1 MTRPEEFRR
10 SSARTA
16 REIVDRL
23 GQGDAARERIRPEWT
38 PGHYFAQLLDKQED
52 VAAVPFLAHALPK
65 REAVWWA
72 CLCARQSAGTASPA
86 AAALECA
93 ERWVADPTEEN
104 RQSGMAAALAAG
116 LISPAACA
124 SLAAFVSGGSLASA
138 GVPPVPADEN
148 ATSQTVTG
156 AVLLAAAAE
165 GEQNMAGRL
174 RACLALG
181 LDVAC
186 GRRLWNERR

>member
-16 REIVDRL
+16 REVVDRL
-23 GQGDAARERIRPEWT
+23 GLADAARDRVRPDWT
-38 PGHYFAQLLDKQED
+38 PGHYFALLLDKQED
-52 VAAVPFLAHALPK
+52 VAAVRFLAHALPK

-72 CLCARQSAGTASPA
+72 CLCARQAAGAASPA
-86 AAALECA
+86 LEAA
-93 ERWVADPTEEN
+93 ERWVADPTEEH
-104 RQSGMAAALAAG
+104 RQSGMAAAVAAG

-124 SLAAFVSGGSLASA
+124 SLAAFVSGGSLAPA
-138 GVPPVPADEN
+138 GAPPAPADEN

-165 GEQNMAGRL
+165 GEQRMAGRI

-186 GRRLWNERR
+186 GRKVWNERR